1 MSHPLP
7 HPAEL
12 GRLSARSGVRAALAL
27 VILQSIAISVLLV
40 TFATLVW
47 LVFDSTLPSRSTTS
61 LVALALFAWLLA
73 AAGLMIG
80 HARKQLIG
88 RLIAIQAMADINQDY
103 GEPARLFAPQSA
115 ATAAAALADAAQL
128 PVLVVATALV
138 HPFVGALLATGLVVA
153 VTSIYWKARR
163 AAIAATIPDGPPP
176 GPDRRAVEAAGS
188 NAAAI
193 GLIARWQER
202 WTRQAL
208 ASIERYRQSM
218 AHRDRAE
225 MITVLLGASLL
236 VAVSLVSLLS
246 VASGETTIG
255 ALGALLLVS
264 SCTVRIAANLVR
276 SASALPRPGWSA
288 RARAAKRKP
297 IRDGSFATPALALPL
312 PKWRLALESVSLH
325 YVGAPQPA
333 IRAIDCALSAGSV
346 MVVMGPAGSGKT
358 SLLRAMT
365 GAWPGLTG
373 DIRLDEADFRQF
385 DPRKLAERIGY
396 VGEDAPLFAGSIA
409 QNISGFDEGIPDSRI
424 IAAAQ
429 AAGVHKA
436 ILRLPGGY
444 SQPVGDGGEGLS
456 AAWRRGVAIA
466 RAIVR
471 EPFLLIIDDPF
482 LRLDPVGAQAIE
494 AVIIDA
500 RARGAIVVIASND
513 QRAVDLADMLM
524 VLRLGAVADFGPKSL
539 VWARARGSQSRLGG
553 FDAPLADAMAAPV
566 AKGEVA

>member
-1 MSHPLP
+1 MSYPLT
-7 HPAEL
+7 HPAEAE
-12 GRLSARSGVRAALAL
+12 RLSPRPSIRAALAL
-27 VILQSIAISVLLV
+27 VIGQSVAISFLV
-40 TFATLVW
+40 VTLATLVW
-47 LVFDSTLPSRSTTS
+47 LVLDSTLPARSTPS
-61 LVALALFAWLLA
+61 LVALALFAWFIVA
-73 AAGLMIG
+73 ASLMLG
-80 HARKQLIG
+80 HSRKQLIG
-88 RLIAIQAMADINQDY
+88 RLVAMQAMADIDQDHS
-103 GEPARLFAPQSA
+103 EPTHLFAPKSPT
-115 ATAAAALADAAQL
+115 TAAAALADAAQL
-128 PVLVVATALV
+128 PVLVIAAALV
-138 HPFVGALLATGLVVA
+138 HPLVGALLATSLF
-153 VTSIYWKARR
+153 VTAGSIHWQRR
-163 AAIAATIPDGPPP
+163 SAAITPVLSGGAPS
-176 GPDRRAVEAAGS
+176 GPDRRAVEAARS
-188 NAAAI
+188 DAAAI

-202 WTRQAL
+202 WTRQEL
-208 ASIERYRQSM
+208 ASIERHRHSM
-218 AHRDRAE
+218 ANRDRAG
-225 MITVLLGASLL
+225 MLMALLAASLL
-236 VAVSLVSLLS
+236 LLVSLVSLLS
-246 VASGETTIG
+246 VASGDMTIG

-264 SCTVRIAANLVR
+264 SYTVRIAANIVR
-276 SASALPRPGWSA
+276 SAAALLRLGWWT
-288 RARAAKRKP
+288 RTGTAAPKTAQAK
-297 IRDGSFATPALALPL
+297 SFAPPTFALPL
-312 PKWRLALESVSLH
+312 PKWRLALESLSLQ
-325 YVGAPQPA
+325 YAGAPQPA

-365 GAWPGLTG
+365 GVWSGLTG
-373 DIRLDEADFRQF
+373 NIRLDDADFRQF

-409 QNISGFDEGIPDSRI
+409 ENISGFDAGIPDARI

-429 AAGVHKA
+429 AAGVHQA

-456 AAWRRGVAIA
+456 AAWRRGVAVA

-482 LRLDPVGAQAIE
+482 LRLDPVGSQAIE
-494 AVIIDA
+494 AVIADA

-553 FDAPLADAMAAPV
+553 FDAPLTDAMAAPF